1 MFIGNTIL
9 IYTVFM
15 AHQNGTPKWH
25 PKMSRYGVTLKCH
38 VTQNGTP
45 KCHVRGGQKCHPLKV
60 SKVMAHWGVKNG
72 MLD

>member
-15 AHQNGTPKWH
+15 APQNGTPNVT
-25 PKMSRYGVTLKCH
+25 PKCHVMMSRH

-45 KCHVRGGQKCHPLKV
+45 NVTLRGGQIR
-60 SKVMAHWGVKNG
+60 SR
-72 MLD
+72 